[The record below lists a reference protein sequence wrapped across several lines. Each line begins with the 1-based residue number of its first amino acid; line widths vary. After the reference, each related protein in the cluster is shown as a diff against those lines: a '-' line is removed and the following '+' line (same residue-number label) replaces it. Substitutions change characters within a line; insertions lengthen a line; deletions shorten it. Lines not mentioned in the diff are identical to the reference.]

1 MAPTKKQQQ
10 ARGSRVQRAKGG
22 DRVAIVTRRDT
33 GGRGG
38 VHKPAG
44 KDKRPHLQQI
54 SAKHFRKA
62 ATIGRKRAAQA
73 SQQAG
78 GQQAGGK
85 PKRWNPK
92 INHMGRVMKANDNKL
107 EEEQNVKL
115 MEFAQQWYWRFG
127 DLRKR
132 DKDVRKRENRQDR
145 RDDESRRRDDAS
157 RRRDKDSR
165 RRERDT
171 KEAAREVKRT
181 MDEFHGHRRLVQ
193 TEQEKSGELGERDLR
208 HNLELKET
216 LKMQRTSLNDQRV
229 LLQTGEKSL
238 RKARRELEKEK
249 ETVVSLGERFR
260 ASGASC

>member
-1 MAPTKKQQQ
+1 M
-10 ARGSRVQRAKGG
+10 
-22 DRVAIVTRRDT
+22 AIVTRRDT

-38 VHKPAG
+38 VRKPAG

-54 SAKHFRKA
+54 SAKLFRKA
-62 ATIGRKRAAQA
+62 AADGRKRAAQT
-73 SQQAG
+73 S
-78 GQQAGGK
+78 QQAGGK

-92 INHMGRVMKANDNKL
+92 INHMWRVMKANDNKL

-115 MEFAQQWYWRFG
+115 MEFAHQWYWRFS

-132 DKDVRKRENRQDR
+132 DEDIRRREKRQDR

-171 KEAAREVKRT
+171 QEAAREVKRT

-249 ETVVSLGERFR
+249 ETVMSLGERFR